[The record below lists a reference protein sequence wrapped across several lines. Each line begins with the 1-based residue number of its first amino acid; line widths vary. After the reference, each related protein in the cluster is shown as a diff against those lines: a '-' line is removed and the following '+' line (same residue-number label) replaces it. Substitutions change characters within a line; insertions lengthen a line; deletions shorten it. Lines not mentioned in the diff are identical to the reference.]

1 MHASLGAM
9 QALQAKGLS
18 EALSTIINACLAWSV
33 ESEESAVSQTLE
45 MLSVNSLLV
54 LTCKR
59 FSKHL
64 L

>member
-9 QALQAKGLS
+9 QVLQAKGLS
-18 EALSTIINACLAWSV
+18 DALSTINACLAWSV
-33 ESEESAVSQTLE
+33 EGEESAVSQTLE
-45 MLSVNSLLV
+45 MLSVKPLLA
-54 LTCKR
+54 LACKR

>member
-9 QALQAKGLS
+9 QVLQAKGLS
-18 EALSTIINACLAWSV
+18 EALSTINACLAWSV

-45 MLSVNSLLV
+45 MLSVKSSLV

>member
-9 QALQAKGLS
+9 QVLQAKGLS
-18 EALSTIINACLAWSV
+18 EALSTINACVAWSV